1 MRTFV
6 FPVAVQNETYHVPW
20 NLLAMRPSLGLCR
33 RFTVM
38 ARLAKRN
45 GPIAGLCTEAVFFL
59 DAIGR
64 L

>member
-1 MRTFV
+1 
-6 FPVAVQNETYHVPW
+6 
-20 NLLAMRPSLGLCR
+20 
-33 RFTVM
+33 M

-64 L
+64 LWHPLPALLGQVVKRRAPTPKFDFSTIYWKPRV

>member
-1 MRTFV
+1 
-6 FPVAVQNETYHVPW
+6 
-20 NLLAMRPSLGLCR
+20 
-33 RFTVM
+33 VM

-64 L
+64 LWHPLRRFKDKWSKEEHERGEI